1 MSGHYSFRDFVTG
14 ILTAHGFV
22 TQNGLGEEIMQLERD
37 DFALEPGEW
46 RWDGGQWIPYVA
58 PALKP
63 STLAVALDAAIAN
76 PTLATFKAALQEWR
90 KQVR

>member
-46 RWDGGQWIPYVA
+46 RWDGGQWIP
-58 PALKP
+58 
-63 STLAVALDAAIAN
+63 
-76 PTLATFKAALQEWR
+76 
-90 KQVR
+90 